1 MVDKLIPRFI
11 KCRKSFSN
19 EEYTVGATL
28 IKFQDTNLPE
38 IEKKYF
44 NQIRIYF
51 KTKLISLENDKFI
64 YSYVVI
70 GNKLQL
76 KLQQVICKPEQ
87 IVPIKHILSD
97 LFEFTNS
104 NTQVVDCKD
113 CMCQRHVSDCWNCIW
128 FTIGN
133 GAIVKTDF
141 YNYKKGDIINS
152 EIIVCTSSSLLFIQE
167 SIFSVYIDIQQ
178 DHKSDTCNAL
188 MDCGLYYDVADKIVN
203 CNKPKY
209 IEQNLYANL
218 IENECNWIFNPNE
231 KIWFNNY
238 FKFPILGQLL
248 FDKCDVNLE
257 TSRICFKIKDTTYLA
272 SIFLHIG
279 EKVI

>member
-1 MVDKLIPRFI
+1 MRLIPRFI
-11 KCRKSFSN
+11 TCRKHFSN
-19 EEYTVGATL
+19 SDYNIGTMS
-28 IKFQDTNLPE
+28 IKFKDTNLPE
-38 IEKKYF
+38 IEKKIF
-44 NQIRIYF
+44 NQIKIYF
-51 KTKLISLENDKFI
+51 KTHIISLNNDEIFYTYKI
-64 YSYVVI
+64 VE
-70 GNKLQL
+70 NKLQL
-76 KLQQVICKPEQ
+76 QKVICKPEQ
-87 IVPIKHILSD
+87 IVSQKHVLSD
-97 LFEFTNS
+97 LFEFTSS
-104 NTQVVDCKD
+104 NVQIVDCKD

-128 FTIGN
+128 FTIDS
-133 GAIVKTDF
+133 GAIIKTDF
-141 YNYKKGDIINS
+141 YNYMKGDIINS
-152 EIIVCTSSSLLFIQE
+152 EIIICTSSSLLFIQE
-167 SIFSVYIDIQQ
+167 YIFSIYIDIQQ

-209 IEQNLYANL
+209 ISQNLYANL

-231 KIWFNNY
+231 KVWFNNY

-257 TSRICFKIKDTTYLA
+257 TSRMCFKIKDATYLA